1 MSLAG
6 GRVAGGP
13 PGLPR
18 CLSQE
23 RSRVYCSPTSA
34 VRRAVHLTRKS
45 QGGQHSDGSA
55 YAAGAARD
63 TLLFTT
69 RRRVCHGPWLLC
81 EATFQTLPVLL
92 CVPGPYPPNRT
103 CWLQPRWT
111 LPSPAHVRIPLHTK
125 LHLVVASG
133 FFVQGS
139 PGNGSAQPTSAAI
152 AVFRATSTDLN
163 VLSYSPANFAR
174 NRLLPAHL
182 VFQSSRPACV
192 SSIARA
198 PSLRFLLT
206 AANPTVPMARC
217 ALLDPLP
224 MALALPAFQTS
235 LCPRPQIHRSTPP
248 ATCAASMPCASA
260 PSWSSKRPRR
270 TSSSTSLST

>member
-1 MSLAG
+1 MLLVLHEIHYSSPRGDASATAPGCSVKRLFKLCQSFSVSPALTPQIALAG
-6 GRVAGGP
+6 
-13 PGLPR
+13 
-18 CLSQE
+18 
-23 RSRVYCSPTSA
+23 CSP
-34 VRRAVHLTRKS
+34 
-45 QGGQHSDGSA
+45 GGLS
-55 YAAGAARD
+55 
-63 TLLFTT
+63 
-69 RRRVCHGPWLLC
+69 
-81 EATFQTLPVLL
+81 
-92 CVPGPYPPNRT
+92 
-103 CWLQPRWT
+103 
-111 LPSPAHVRIPLHTK
+111 PSPAHVRIPLHTK

-182 VFQSSRPACV
+182 IFQSSRPACV

-198 PSLRFLLT
+198 PSLRFLPT

-260 PSWSSKRPRR
+260 LSWSSKRPRR